1 MNTKERLLLSAKEVF
16 SEKGFHKTKVSDI
29 VKKAGVSQGTFY
41 IYFKSKEE
49 IFKELIL
56 QLKEK
61 ILKIVKEKYDSS
73 LEGNLLQMNKEF
85 LKLLYENKKI
95 AEIFLYQI
103 FPVSESF
110 KKIYF
115 ETVEEIRRYLTE
127 IIDEAVKKEHLKN
140 VSPDNIANMI
150 IGYKRMVFEDY
161 ILLQR
166 KSFQETLS
174 LSEEGIKIILAGLK
188 S

>member
-1 MNTKERLLLSAKEVF
+1 MKTKEKLLLSAKEVF

-61 ILKIVKEKYDSS
+61 ILNIVREKDGSS
-73 LEGNLLQMNKEF
+73 LEENLLRMNRDF
-85 LKLLYENKKI
+85 LELLYENKKI

-103 FPVSESF
+103 FPVSEEF

-115 ETVEEIRRYLTE
+115 ETVNIVRNTLTE
-127 IIDEAVKKEHLKN
+127 IIIQAIEKEHLKK
-140 VSPDNIANMI
+140 VSPINVANLL

-174 LSEEGIKIILAGLK
+174 LSEEGIKIILAGLR